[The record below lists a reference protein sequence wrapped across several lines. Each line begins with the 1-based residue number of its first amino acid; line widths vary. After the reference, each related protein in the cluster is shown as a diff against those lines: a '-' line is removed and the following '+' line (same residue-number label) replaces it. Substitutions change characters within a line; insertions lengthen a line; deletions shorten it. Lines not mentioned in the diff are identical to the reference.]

1 MSRICLIED
10 DPIMGESLSDRFQ
23 LEGFRVDWF
32 QRGGDALEALERVT
46 YDAVIS
52 DIRLP
57 DLSGEE
63 IFREANEKIVRT
75 PPFVFITAFASV
87 ERAVALL
94 KQGASDYVTK
104 PFDIGGLVEKI
115 SVLAGQSPAEPMP
128 QSSTVLGVSAAMRQ
142 LASIAPRVAA
152 RARTVLI
159 TGESGSGKEVV
170 ARHLHQLAG
179 GGDGAPFVA
188 VNCAA
193 IPESLL
199 EDALFGHEKG
209 AFTGAERLSKGYFEQ
224 AQGGTLFLDE
234 IGELPAAMQVKLL
247 RAVQER
253 CIQRLGGERPINVDV
268 RVICATHRDLRAQ
281 VSAGQFR
288 EDLYYRIAV
297 VELHVA
303 PLRDR
308 PDDILWFSRQF
319 LAEQA
324 QVAGEAPRVLTPA
337 AQAAL
342 LTHPWPGNVRELKN
356 RIERACILG
365 EGATLSADALFG
377 DRAMPASAAREA
389 SGLPTLED
397 FVNEAERGYLRA
409 VLERFGGRIGAA
421 ATALGISR
429 KTLWEKMRRHGFR
442 ENSSE

>member
-1 MSRICLIED
+1 MSHICLIED

-23 LEGFRVDWF
+23 LEGFRADWF
-32 QRGGDALEALERVT
+32 QRGRDALRSLEHVD

-63 IFREANEKIVRT
+63 LFREANERIVRT
-75 PPFVFITAFASV
+75 PPFIFITAFASV

-104 PFDIGGLVEKI
+104 PFDIGGLIEKI
-115 SVLAGQSPAEPMP
+115 NGLVGQSTAAPVP
-128 QSSTVLGVSAAMRQ
+128 QASTVLGVSAAMRQ

-170 ARHLHQLAG
+170 ARHLHQLAQEG
-179 GGDGAPFVA
+179 VEAPFVA

-209 AFTGAERLSKGYFEQ
+209 AFTGAERQAKGYFEQ
-224 AQGGTLFLDE
+224 AHGGTLFLDE
-234 IGELPAAMQVKLL
+234 IGELSAAMQVKLL

-253 CIQRLGGERPINVDV
+253 SIQRLGGERTVSVDV
-268 RVICATHRDLRAQ
+268 RVFCATHRDLRGR
-281 VSAGQFR
+281 VSGGQFR

-297 VELHVA
+297 IELHVP
-303 PLRDR
+303 PLRER
-308 PDDILWFSRQF
+308 PEDILWIARQF
-319 LAEQA
+319 LDEQA
-324 QVAGEAPRVLTPA
+324 QSAGEAARLLSPT

-356 RIERACILG
+356 RIERACILADHVALSADDLFA
-365 EGATLSADALFG
+365 EGAT
-377 DRAMPASAAREA
+377 AATAAAES
-389 SGLPTLED
+389 SGLPSLEA
-397 FVNEAERGYLRA
+397 FLSEAERGYLRA
-409 VLERFGGRIGAA
+409 VLDRFEGRIGATA
-421 ATALGISR
+421 LALGISR
-429 KTLWEKMRRHGFR
+429 KTLWEKMRRHGMR
-442 ENSSE
+442 EDDPQ